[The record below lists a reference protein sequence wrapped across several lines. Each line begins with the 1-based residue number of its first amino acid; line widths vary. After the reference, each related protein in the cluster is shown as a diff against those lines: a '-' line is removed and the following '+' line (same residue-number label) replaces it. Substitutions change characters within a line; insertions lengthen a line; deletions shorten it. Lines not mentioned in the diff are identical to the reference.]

1 MKQPEHDPCA
11 NGAAARRITSV
22 DLAAALDQFSDAGL
36 LTEGK
41 VNLIALDAIVERLG
55 VRWTTRRAQIHD
67 YVARFIERRL
77 GSDGYHLRIS
87 ETDFLIC
94 QPEVGRFAG
103 QAACLQILRDVL
115 THFIGDAT
123 LADDCVH
130 QVTKVSASEIQGTR
144 VRASEVEKGERMERE
159 ALASA
164 RPRRTLDRW
173 TPFVASDGRELRVA
187 CRLEP
192 VVELKSFGQIGF
204 RIARRVL
211 VAGSDEAVTAEM
223 VRKLSRADIMR
234 IDLAAAARG
243 MEALRMADTGEA
255 PPSLIMPVSFISLAS
270 QRGRTAIAGLL
281 MEARDLVK
289 RGVICEISDI
299 EGVPQGVMLHVVSLI
314 RPYCLFVVAR
324 IDLGPPAAATLA
336 QLRHSGVQALSV
348 ESPRGL
354 TDAAFLR
361 WMKTTVEAARRV
373 VRSMLLYQLAAP
385 QQAAL
390 AAKIGATH
398 ASVGEWARDD

>member
-11 NGAAARRITSV
+11 NGEAARRITSV

-67 YVARFIERRL
+67 YVDRFIDRRL
-77 GSDGYHLRIS
+77 GSDGYSLRIS

-103 QAACLQILRDVL
+103 QATCLQILRDVL

-130 QVTKVSASEIQGTR
+130 QVTKVSTSEIQGTR
-144 VRASEVEKGERMERE
+144 VRASEVEKGERMEREARE

-192 VVELKSFGQIGF
+192 VAELKSFRQIGF

-211 VAGSDEAVTAEM
+211 VAGSDEAGTAEM

-243 MEALRMADTGEA
+243 MEALRAADTGEP
-255 PPSLIMPVSFISLAS
+255 PPSLIMPVSFISLSA
-270 QRGRTAIAGLL
+270 QRGRSAIAGLL

-289 RGVICEISDI
+289 RGVICEIGDI

-324 IDLGPPAAATLA
+324 LDLGPPA
-336 QLRHSGVQALSV
+336 G
-348 ESPRGL
+348 
-354 TDAAFLR
+354 
-361 WMKTTVEAARRV
+361 
-373 VRSMLLYQLAAP
+373 
-385 QQAAL
+385 
-390 AAKIGATH
+390 AK
-398 ASVGEWARDD
+398 